1 MRLRTTFH
9 RFFDNQNK
17 ESSLSNPPSFQL
29 RNSPPL
35 NPMKIETFSTAMR
48 TATLTTSTVSKVETN
63 LGWAAMSSFPEVVSA
78 QEVSL
83 GWDAMPAFGKAD
95 IASGD
100 AELVANFV
108 RTSRLAEAEPSALAS
123 FWSHMSLLCLKA

>member
-1 MRLRTTFH
+1 
-9 RFFDNQNK
+9 
-17 ESSLSNPPSFQL
+17 
-29 RNSPPL
+29 
-35 NPMKIETFSTAMR
+35 MKIETFSTAMR

>member
-1 MRLRTTFH
+1 
-9 RFFDNQNK
+9 
-17 ESSLSNPPSFQL
+17 
-29 RNSPPL
+29 
-35 NPMKIETFSTAMR
+35 MKIETFSAAAS
-48 TATLTTSTVSKVETN
+48 TATLPTATVSKVDAN
-63 LGWAAMSSFPEVVSA
+63 LGWAAMSSFPEMVSA

-108 RTSRLAEAEPSALAS
+108 RTSRLADAEPSALAS
-123 FWSHMSLLCLKA
+123 FWSHMSLLCMKA